1 MNFFKLHILIMQSLI
16 IKVEQKE
23 LTALSEVEYFYF

>member
-23 LTALSEVEYFYF
+23 LTALSEVEHFYF